1 MARSRIQTGYCYAR
15 HDRAAERENRMRPQ
29 NEMGLKEYMYCCLP
43 GTLRKVDLYSALSRK
58 LMLLSSSQDHLA
70 RRLSVATGAS
80 KRTRRLSGGGKGH
93 REVGTRFTL
102 TDIGSLQSGRELLGQ
117 HLKGWECKQR
127 VAAGDVGVF

>member
-1 MARSRIQTGYCYAR
+1 
-15 HDRAAERENRMRPQ
+15 
-29 NEMGLKEYMYCCLP
+29 MGLKEYMYCCFP

-93 REVGTRFTL
+93 REVGTCFTL
-102 TDIGSLQSGRELLGQ
+102 TDIASLQSGRELLGQ
-117 HLKGWECKQR
+117 HLKGGECKQR